1 MSRITNAL
9 RESLEAPAAMLGNRD
24 LRRIQLANLG
34 SVLGNGA
41 YLVALLVYAYD
52 EGGAGLVGLSLPIRV
67 IPAALIGP
75 FISVLGDRI
84 GRRVTMIGADIVRA
98 AFMLGAGAVIAA
110 DGPVWAVFALI
121 TGVSIAGTAFRPA
134 AQAIL
139 PGLSRTPEELA
150 AANVTASLITSVGTV
165 VGPTIGTIV
174 LALASTPSA
183 FAFNAAT
190 FFWSAALVALVR
202 EPKVEGALRRA
213 RNPLGHEAAAGVKAI
228 VHDRSM
234 LLLTV
239 LYVAQAIVGGS
250 LSVFVV
256 LTAQDLTD
264 SGNSGIGVFQA
275 SLGIGGLLGG
285 FLTFGLVRRR
295 RMSWNFG
302 VGLGL
307 FGIPLVVLG
316 VVPQFAVAILL
327 FAIIG
332 LANTIVD
339 VAASTLMQR
348 GVANEVL
355 SRAFGALQSLL
366 LAAMGLGSIA
376 APAVAG
382 LVGTR
387 AAFVIFGASLP
398 VLAILTWQRLQAIDR
413 RAAAPAATALLRK
426 VPMLALLP
434 APQLERLA
442 AESEEVRVAAG
453 DAIFREGDPGDH
465 FYVVAE
471 GEVEI
476 AGKSFGPGEAFGEI
490 ALLRDVPRTATVTA
504 TSDVVLRT
512 IKREDFVDAV
522 MGQSDVAEVA
532 DALIASRL
540 APA

>member
-1 MSRITNAL
+1 
-9 RESLEAPAAMLGNRD
+9 
-24 LRRIQLANLG
+24 
-34 SVLGNGA
+34 
-41 YLVALLVYAYD
+41 
-52 EGGAGLVGLSLPIRV
+52 
-67 IPAALIGP
+67 
-75 FISVLGDRI
+75 
-84 GRRVTMIGADIVRA
+84 
-98 AFMLGAGAVIAA
+98 
-110 DGPVWAVFALI
+110 
-121 TGVSIAGTAFRPA
+121 
-134 AQAIL
+134 
-139 PGLSRTPEELA
+139 
-150 AANVTASLITSVGTV
+150 
-165 VGPTIGTIV
+165 
-174 LALASTPSA
+174 
-183 FAFNAAT
+183 
-190 FFWSAALVALVR
+190 
-202 EPKVEGALRRA
+202 
-213 RNPLGHEAAAGVKAI
+213 
-228 VHDRSM
+228 
-234 LLLTV
+234 
-239 LYVAQAIVGGS
+239 
-250 LSVFVV
+250 
-256 LTAQDLTD
+256 
-264 SGNSGIGVFQA
+264 
-275 SLGIGGLLGG
+275 
-285 FLTFGLVRRR
+285 
-295 RMSWNFG
+295 MSWNFG

-376 APAVAG
+376 APAVAE

-434 APQLERLA
+434 EPQLERLA
-442 AESEEVRVAAG
+442 AESAEVRVAAG
-453 DAIFREGDPGDH
+453 DAIFRKGDPGDH

-476 AGKSFGPGEAFGEI
+476 AGKSFGPGDAFGEI

-504 TSDVVLRT
+504 REDVVLRA
-512 IKREDFVDAV
+512 IKRDDFVDAV
-522 MGQSDVAEVA
+522 NGQSDVAEAA
-532 DALIASRL
+532 DALIESRL